1 MRRSTWIPLLGVI
14 VAVAVIAF
22 IALASRPGEGPVTG
36 DVAEGNGVEQDG
48 ASGAVTVTNEA
59 GTATPEQTD
68 GDQAEKA
75 GE

>member
-1 MRRSTWIPLLGVI
+1 MRRSTWIPLLGIIAAVVI
-14 VAVAVIAF
+14 IAF

-48 ASGAVTVTNEA
+48 ASGEVTVT
-59 GTATPEQTD
+59 GDGATPEQTD
-68 GDQAEKA
+68 GDVAESA